1 MSVNSIL
8 AAACGFATCKP
19 IPHKVKLPAGDGFI
33 EETLYFVDHPAS
45 EVRQLLNLTKRDS
58 PDNDAEFICKTLC
71 NEDGTPAL
79 EMDGPHG
86 ARALK
91 LKMSAALVNAAFEA
105 LGLTR
110 KEKDEAKKD

>member
-8 AAACGFATCKP
+8 AAACGFATRQP
-19 IPHKVKLPAGDGFI
+19 IPHRVKLPTSDGFI

-45 EVRQLLNLTKRDS
+45 EVRRLLKLTQRDS
-58 PDNDAEFICKTLC
+58 QDNDAQFICETLC

-86 ARALK
+86 AKSLK

-105 LGLTR
+105 MGLTS